1 MGACRAPA
9 GENYA
14 NKPEDYVTIE
24 KLIRSEGL
32 DRRLTWKEVLMR
44 IFGLIDR
51 FKTRDELLDEEFQKF
66 VAIHKPE
73 PENIVRIRNYMHA
86 YLTDA
91 EVRRII
97 DAGNYAELASNP
109 KLSLNDL
116 LALDQWLRLVPAYI
130 KEYISINTYLP

>member
-1 MGACRAPA
+1 
-9 GENYA
+9 
-14 NKPEDYVTIE
+14 
-24 KLIRSEGL
+24 
-32 DRRLTWKEVLMR
+32 
-44 IFGLIDR
+44 
-51 FKTRDELLDEEFQKF
+51 
-66 VAIHKPE
+66 
-73 PENIVRIRNYMHA
+73 VRIRNYMHA